1 MIEDL
6 PDITIG
12 SVTLGTEFW
21 EVIFGVGTFLIFI
34 VIAWIAHFMLNRVAR
49 NLTRRWDNEL
59 GEKLVHV
66 TFRPIVALVLVQ
78 GVFVATAYISV
89 LDDWRDHIGAGWRVL
104 FIALVA
110 VAGAQVVSEF
120 LVWYARY
127 RAPRGRAAIGRK
139 LVSPLRRFSVLGI
152 YLLATLLILDQLN
165 ISISPLIAGL
175 GIGGIAVALALQPTL
190 SNFFAGT
197 YLVGDTVIM
206 PGDFIELENG
216 LRGYVAEIGWRST
229 RLRTPFNNLVIIPN
243 SRLADSILTNY
254 YGPSMEIGVL
264 VEAGVSYSSDLVH
277 VERVAMEVAQE
288 VIDDIPEA
296 DKKNPPWFGY
306 EKFGDSNIDFWIWV
320 QATDRLSSFGM
331 KTELMK
337 RLHSRFKVEG
347 IEINYPVRH
356 IILPDGAAPSTFPPI
371 VAGAKDVEE
380 DSAP

>member
-6 PDITIG
+6 PNITIG
-12 SVTLGTEFW
+12 SVTLRTEFW
-21 EVIFGVGTFLIFI
+21 EVIFGLGTFLVFAI
-34 VIAWIAHFMLNRVAR
+34 IAWLAHFLLNRVAR
-49 NLTRRWDNEL
+49 NLTRKWQNQL
-59 GEKLVHV
+59 GEKLVQA
-66 TFRPIVALVLVQ
+66 TFRPVVLLILFL
-78 GVFVATAYISV
+78 GVFLATAYISV
-89 LDDWRDHIGAGWRVL
+89 LDGWRVQITAGWRVL
-104 FIALVA
+104 FVALVA
-110 VAGAQVVSEF
+110 IASAQVVSEF
-120 LVWYARY
+120 LVWYGRY

-152 YLLATLLILDQLN
+152 YLLASLLILDQLN

-216 LRGYVAEIGWRST
+216 LRGYVVEIGWRST
-229 RLRTPFNNLVIIPN
+229 RLRTPFNNLVVIPN

-254 YGPSMEIGVL
+254 YGPSMEIGVM

-288 VIDDIPEA
+288 VIEIVPEA
-296 DKKNPPWFGY
+296 DKRNPPWFGY

-320 QATDRLSSFGM
+320 QATDRVSSFGM

-337 RLHSRFKVEG
+337 RLHSRFQKEG

-356 IILPDGAAPSTFPPI
+356 IILPSGENPPAI
-371 VAGAKDVEE
+371 PELE
-380 DSAP
+380 

>member
-21 EVIFGVGTFLIFI
+21 EVIFGIGTFLIFI
-34 VIAWIAHFMLNRVAR
+34 LIAWIAHFMLNRVAR
-49 NLTRRWDNEL
+49 NLTRKWENQL
-59 GEKLVHV
+59 GERLVHA
-66 TFRPIVALVLVQ
+66 TFRPVVALILVQ
-78 GVFVATAYISV
+78 GLFAGTAYISV
-89 LDDWRDHIGAGWRVL
+89 LDDWRDHIRTGWTVL

-110 VAGAQVVSEF
+110 AGAAQVVSEF

-152 YLLATLLILDQLN
+152 YLLASLLILDQLD

-175 GIGGIAVALALQPTL
+175 GIGGLAVALALQPTL

-229 RLRTPFNNLVIIPN
+229 RLRTPFNNLVVIPN

-254 YGPSMEIGVL
+254 YGPSMEIGVM

-277 VERVAMEVAQE
+277 VERVAMEVAQQ
-288 VIDDIPEA
+288 VIDDVAEA

-320 QATDRLSSFGM
+320 QATDRLSSFAM
-331 KTELMK
+331 KSELMK

-356 IILPDGAAPSTFPPI
+356 IILPDGVDTSTFPPI
-371 VAGAKDVEE
+371 VAGNQEVDGE
-380 DSAP
+380 SAS